1 MSELKPRPA
10 GVKLPTE
17 GTLKKYG
24 LTAAEW
30 LAFCDAC
37 DFTCVV
43 CGQPFGDRPLAIDH
57 EHVKGFKAT
66 KKRKAKQKK
75 AGATERHTIRVR
87 VMSPAERR
95 KYVRGVIHNYCNR
108 FVRSWLTLPRAR
120 AIVKYLEAYEAA
132 RAAAEQVDK
141 T

>member
-1 MSELKPRPA
+1 MSEPKPG
-10 GVKLPTE
+10 GVKLPTDK
-17 GTLKKYG
+17 TLGKYG

-57 EHVKGFKAT
+57 EHVKGFRAT

-87 VMSPAERR
+87 VMTQADRR
-95 KYVRGVIHNYCNR
+95 KHVRGVIHNYCNR
-108 FVRSWLTLPRAR
+108 FVRSWLTLTRAR
-120 AIVKYLEAYEAA
+120 AIVAYLEAFERAK
-132 RAAAEQVDK
+132 AAATATEE
-141 T
+141 